1 LKGGLVRLD
10 DFLPQYHFNEI
21 HSIAVQA
28 SPGQVLRSVKELT
41 PRELSPVFHLLF
53 ALRSFPERI
62 FGKNGM
68 QFAGARPLLDQMFD
82 EGFILLAETPGREL
96 VFGILIPAMI
106 GRFWKPLPEM
116 DSQLTSARDFI
127 AFDHLDYVKVA
138 ADFTVERDGVESA
151 RVSTETRIQ
160 ALSPYARKNFARY
173 WRLIYPGSALI
184 RKVWL
189 KAIKQR
195 AERRET

>member
-1 LKGGLVRLD
+1 MLD

-28 SPGQVLRSVKELT
+28 SPGQVLRSIKELT

-53 ALRSFPERI
+53 ALRSLPERV
-62 FGKNGM
+62 FGKDGM
-68 QFAGARPLLDQMFD
+68 QFAGTRPLLEQMFD
-82 EGFILLAETPGREL
+82 EGFILLAETPNREL
-96 VFGILIPAMI
+96 VFGTFRPGLI
-106 GRFWKPLPEM
+106 GRFWKRLPEI
-116 DSQLTSARDFI
+116 DGRLASAKDFV
-127 AFDHLDYVKVA
+127 AFDHPDYVKIA
-138 ADFTVERDGVESA
+138 ANFIVERDSVESV

-160 ALSPYARKNFARY
+160 ALSPQARKNFARY

-189 KAIKQR
+189 KAIKRR
-195 AERRET
+195 AECCKTQEVSP